1 MIWDSGRLLICLYTY
16 QSVLNLRNLGFIIS
30 AVNCGNF
37 AASVFMNVG
46 DIIGVVTGLE
56 EVDEAG
62 GCCRCHNIAFMSPR
76 LVIPNSCKSSLVK
89 SIKFV
94 SVMRLS
100 LHKYKLKFSA

>member
-1 MIWDSGRLLICLYTY
+1 MIWDSGRLVICLYTY
-16 QSVLNLRNLGFIIS
+16 QSVLNLRNLGFIFS
-30 AVNCGNF
+30 

-46 DIIGVVTGLE
+46 DVIGGVTGLE
-56 EVDEAG
+56 EVAEAG
-62 GCCRCHNIAFMSPR
+62 GCCRCRNIAFMSPR
-76 LVIPNSCKSSLVK
+76 VVIPNSCKSSLVK